1 MRADEGKPDVS
12 RHSPLAGEDDTVDE
26 SQAVTVIG
34 GGVSGL
40 ATAVELRSRG
50 VQAVVL
56 ESLPQPGQSWLDRYD
71 SLKLNS
77 VRWYSGFRG
86 HPIPRASGRY
96 VRREDFAGYIANYAR
111 TQGIN
116 FVPCVALQVER
127 SRGHWAT
134 ISSEGTFVSRHL
146 VVATGMMSQ
155 PRLPA
160 WFDQSATQMRLL
172 HSSGYRR
179 ASDFEG
185 QAVLV
190 VGAGNSGAE
199 IATDLLRGRRLGTVS
214 VAIRTPPNI
223 MPRDLW
229 GLPLQNF
236 AVPSRYQ
243 PLTMQDQTGRVVQHV
258 ALGDLGKTPIGRS
271 PAGMFSRL
279 KSDGVSPTVDDGFV
293 QAVRDGTIEIV
304 DAIDSLDGAHAR
316 TASGRLV
323 AADAVIV
330 ATGYRPGLENLL
342 GGLGVLDENGFPPQ
356 YGAQCKLWRAAG
368 LHFVGFSSPLSGHLR
383 ECTILARRAARAIER
398 AEARSGGA
406 ENATGSKPSAERSA
420 HA

>member
-1 MRADEGKPDVS
+1 MLEP
-12 RHSPLAGEDDTVDE
+12 SP
-26 SQAVTVIG
+26 QA
-34 GGVSGL
+34 
-40 ATAVELRSRG
+40 
-50 VQAVVL
+50 
-56 ESLPQPGQSWLDRYD
+56 GQSWLDRYD

-96 VRREDFAGYIANYAR
+96 VKREDFAGYIAEYAR
-111 TQGIN
+111 TQGIS
-116 FVPCVALQVER
+116 FVPCVALRVER
-127 SRGHWAT
+127 SGAHWAT
-134 ISSEGTFVSRHL
+134 ITSAGTFLSRHV
-146 VVATGMMSQ
+146 VVATGLMSR

-160 WFDQSATQMRLL
+160 WFGQPATQMRLL
-172 HSSGYRR
+172 HSSEYRR

-199 IATDLLRGRRLGTVS
+199 IATDLLRGRSGGTVT

-229 GLPLQNF
+229 GMPLQNF

-243 PLTMQDQTGRVVQHV
+243 PLTMQDQTGRLVQRIT
-258 ALGDLGKTPIGRS
+258 LGDLGKTPVGRS

-279 KSDGVSPTVDDGFV
+279 KHDGVSPTVDDGFV
-293 QAVRDGTIEIV
+293 RAVRDGTIKIV
-304 DAIDSLDGAHAR
+304 DAIESLDGAHAR
-316 TASGRLV
+316 TASGTLV
-323 AADAVIV
+323 AADAVIA
-330 ATGYRPGLENLL
+330 ATGYRPGLDDLL

-356 YGAQCKLWRAAG
+356 YGAQCKLWQATG

-383 ECTILARRAARAIER
+383 ECMILARRAAKGIGR
-398 AEARSGGA
+398 AETAAGGPENTTPSKLSG
-406 ENATGSKPSAERSA
+406 TRSA

>member
-1 MRADEGKPDVS
+1 
-12 RHSPLAGEDDTVDE
+12 
-26 SQAVTVIG
+26 
-34 GGVSGL
+34 
-40 ATAVELRSRG
+40 VELRNRG

-56 ESLPQPGQSWLDRYD
+56 ESSPQPGQSWLDRYD

-96 VRREDFAGYIANYAR
+96 VKREDFAGYIADYAR
-111 TQGIN
+111 TQGIS
-116 FVPCVALQVER
+116 FVPCVALAVER
-127 SRGHWAT
+127 SGARWVT
-134 ISSEGTFVSRHL
+134 ITSEGTFVSRHV
-146 VVATGMMSQ
+146 VVATGLMSQ

-172 HSSGYRR
+172 HSSAYRR
-179 ASDFEG
+179 ASDFDG

-199 IATDLLRGRRLGTVS
+199 IATDLLRGRSEGTVT

-243 PLTMQDQTGRVVQHV
+243 PLAMQDQTGRVVQHIT
-258 ALGDLGKTPIGRS
+258 LGNLGKTPIGRS

-279 KSDGVSPTVDDGFV
+279 QRDGVSPTVDDGFV
-293 QAVRDGTIEIV
+293 QAVRDGTIKIV
-304 DAIDSLDGAHAR
+304 DAIDSLGGAHAR
-316 TASGRLV
+316 TASGQLV
-323 AADAVIV
+323 AADAVIA
-330 ATGYRPGLENLL
+330 ATGYRPGLDDLL

-356 YGAQCKLWRAAG
+356 YGAQCKQWRAAG

-383 ECTILARRAARAIER
+383 ECAILARRAARAIER
-398 AEARSGGA
+398 AEARTGGQERA
-406 ENATGSKPSAERSA
+406 AQPTVSAGESA
-420 HA
+420 HG

>member
-1 MRADEGKPDVS
+1 MNLDGGQQNS
-12 RHSPLAGEDDTVDE
+12 FAGEDGTMGE
-26 SQAVTVIG
+26 THAVTVIG

-40 ATAVELRSRG
+40 AAAVELRSRG

-56 ESLPQPGQSWLDRYD
+56 ESAAQPGRSWQDRYD

-96 VRREDFAGYIANYAR
+96 VQREDFAGYIADYAR
-111 TQGIN
+111 QQAIS
-116 FVPCVALQVER
+116 FVPSAALRVER
-127 SRGHWAT
+127 SGPHWAT
-134 ISSEGTFVSRHL
+134 ITADGTFVSRHV
-146 VVATGMMSQ
+146 VVATGLMSQ
-155 PRLPA
+155 PRVPA
-160 WFDQSATQMRLL
+160 WFDQSATRMRLL
-172 HSSGYRR
+172 HSSQYHR

-185 QAVLV
+185 QDVLV

-199 IATDLLRGRRLGTVS
+199 ITTDLVRGRSRGTVT

-236 AVPSRYQ
+236 AVPNRYL
-243 PLTMQDQTGRVVQHV
+243 PLTMQDQTGRVVQHI
-258 ALGDLGKTPIGRS
+258 AFGDLGKTPIGRS

-279 KSDGVSPTVDDGFV
+279 KADGVSPTVDDGFV
-293 QAVRDGTIEIV
+293 QAVRDGKIKIV
-304 DAIDSLDGAHAR
+304 DAIDALADAHAR
-316 TASGRLV
+316 TVSGRLV

-330 ATGYRPGLENLL
+330 ATGYRTGLEDLL
-342 GGLGVLDENGFPPQ
+342 GGLGALDESGVPAQ

-383 ECTILARRAARAIER
+383 ECMILARRAARAIER
-398 AEARSGGA
+398 AEARTGGPQDTTRPKLSA
-406 ENATGSKPSAERSA
+406 ARSPNA
-420 HA
+420 